1 MNKTLFSISKNMVNK
16 LLSILISIKNFMI
29 FKNNILLTN
38 RKEIEFLHMSF
49 PTFSCHMIMEHTKIF
64 NFIG

>member
-1 MNKTLFSISKNMVNK
+1 
-16 LLSILISIKNFMI
+16 MI